1 MTTILHL
8 TSSARSNG
16 SRSTQ
21 LSSELTERLL
31 ARDSN
36 ARVTQ
41 RDLATQPVRA
51 LDAEALAALGT
62 PAAQRTEAQA
72 AIVASFDALIAEAQ
86 TADVIVLGV
95 PMYNFAIPVQLKS
108 YIDALARSGVT
119 FRYTA
124 QGVEGLLKNKRVY
137 VVFARGGIHR
147 GGPSDVQTPY
157 LDVMLRFL
165 GLDDVEYVFAEG
177 LDMGPEAQAKGL
189 ASAREQISALFARD
203 AVLALAA

>member
-1 MTTILHL
+1 MTTILHI

-31 ARDSN
+31 ARASN

-157 LDVMLRFL
+157 LDVILRFL

-189 ASAREQISALFARD
+189 ASARAQISALLD
-203 AVLALAA
+203 PGAVLAVAA